1 MARSRARAAALV
13 LAAAILAVSACSGGG
28 GRDNGAPAAGPG
40 GAADVAVRM
49 DAYLVAAH
57 RLDRFSGSVLV
68 ARGGRIVLRRG
79 YGQANYEL
87 GVPNT
92 PETKFRLGSITKQFT
107 AMAILRLE
115 VQGRLKV
122 TDPVSAFFPDYPGGD
137 RITIHHLLTHTSGI
151 PNLTEFP
158 DYAATMSRPTTV
170 LETVSRFKD
179 RPLDFPPGERFSYSN
194 SGYILL
200 GAIIEKVTGRSYEE
214 HLREDILRRLG
225 LNDTGYDHAAPVL
238 PGRAS
243 GYEFADDVKVNAPY
257 IDMSVPQAAGALYST
272 VDDLYK
278 WDRALAAETLAPRA
292 VLERMFTPF
301 KDGYAYGWSIGS
313 FAGRR
318 NIRHGGGINGFTT
331 DISRFP
337 DDDACII
344 VLNNFSTGF
353 IPEISDAL
361 AGILFGQDVELPRA
375 KPVVDLPEEVLA
387 AYQGRYQPDGLPVV
401 FTISREGRRLFV
413 QVPQQPRALLLAES
427 EAKFYMKTVSFDL
440 TFHRD
445 ASGRVTHFV
454 LVQGKRETIA
464 KRLE

>member
-1 MARSRARAAALV
+1 MAQSKARAAALV

-28 GRDNGAPAAGPG
+28 GRPSGAAAGPG
-40 GAADVAVRM
+40 ADDPAAARM
-49 DAYLVAAH
+49 DAYLAAAH
-57 RLDRFSGSVLV
+57 GLDRFSGSVLV
-68 ARGGRIVLRRG
+68 ARGGKIVLRRG

-92 PETKFRLGSITKQFT
+92 PETRFRLGSITKQFT

-122 TDPVSAFFPDYPGGD
+122 TDPVSAFFPDYPGGG
-137 RITIHHLLTHTSGI
+137 RITLHHLLTHTSGI

-158 DYAATMSRPTTV
+158 DYAAAMSRPTTA
-170 LETVSRFKD
+170 LETVARFKD

-214 HLREDILRRLG
+214 HLRDDILRPLG
-225 LNDTGYDHAAPVL
+225 LNDTGYDHATPVL

-243 GYEFADDVKVNAPY
+243 GYEFAGDVKVNAPY
-257 IDMSVPQAAGALYST
+257 IDMSVPHAAGALYST

-278 WDRALAAETLAPRA
+278 WDRVLATETLAPRA

-313 FAGRR
+313 FAGHR

-361 AGILFGQDVELPRA
+361 AGILFGQEVELPRA
-375 KPVVDLPEEVLA
+375 KPVVDLPEEVLE

-427 EAKFYMKTVSFDL
+427 EAQFYMKTVSFDL